1 MTMRIWIAGL
11 LVLCVT
17 SVAAAQLTTREIY
30 DSNRGAVVLLLAYD
44 AQNMPSALG
53 SGFYFEKN
61 KIASNFHVV
70 EGASRVVFR
79 VIGSKEMHEVRR
91 VASVSKA
98 LDLAI
103 LEVDQPQEPVKIAP
117 LDKLGVGDKVVAIGN
132 PRGLEGSVSEGI
144 VSAIRG
150 SGDIKILQITAPISP
165 GSSGG
170 PLFSADGEV
179 IGVTTA
185 TLKDSQSLNFAVPA
199 SFLLTLRGKGPK
211 WEPVVGKN
219 MPSPVRGNAGVDLVS
234 PIFEDIYGNFQFS
247 LSNSNNRP
255 IANVTYLL
263 IFKLARRGSVV
274 HFVLRK
280 ERDILPPGLAKRFK
294 FQDRSLEGFMVAGQN
309 TYPYT
314 LGQSLRDLLSVE
326 LRVLT
331 YDFIGDSP
339 EASILDPKQA

>member
-1 MTMRIWIAGL
+1 MTMRFLIVALLALLMNNTAIAQ
-11 LVLCVT
+11 V
-17 SVAAAQLTTREIY
+17 TTRDIY
-30 DSNRGAVVLLLAYD
+30 EKNKGAVVLLLAYD
-44 AQNMPSALG
+44 SHNMPASLG
-53 SGFYFEKN
+53 TGFYFEKN

-70 EGASRVVFR
+70 EGASRIVFR

-91 VASVSKA
+91 ISSVSKS

-103 LEVDQPQEPVKIAP
+103 LEVEQQQEPVTIAP
-117 LDKLGVGDKVVAIGN
+117 LEKIGVGDKVVAIGN

-144 VSAIRG
+144 ISAFRG
-150 SGDIKILQITAPISP
+150 SDDVKILQITAPISP

-170 PLFSADGEV
+170 PLFSEDGRV

-185 TLKDSQSLNFAVPA
+185 ILKDSQNLNFAVPA
-199 SFLLTLRGKGPK
+199 SLLSTLRDKGKE
-211 WEPVVGKN
+211 WEPAIDKN
-219 MPSPVRGNAGVDLVS
+219 MPSPEKGNAGVELVS
-234 PIFEDIYGNFQFS
+234 PVFQDIFGNFQFS
-247 LSNSNNRP
+247 LLNSNKRP

-263 IFKLARRGSVV
+263 IFRQGQGGNVV

-280 ERDILPPGLAKRFK
+280 ERDVLPPGLAKRFK
-294 FQDRSLEGFMVAGQN
+294 FQDRSLEGFMVSGQN

-314 LGQSLRDLLSVE
+314 LGTTLRELVTVE

-339 EASILDPKQA
+339 EANILDALQN